1 MHEQNVMA
9 RNRKEKEKRSGY
21 ILTGNQRDRNVG
33 NADLYKCLK
42 EKHELFKHK
51 QEQAQSAHPAQQT
64 LFSSE
69 SIVYG
74 QYLVFGHGTNDQR
87 AHHARE
93 RAHAVRD
100 AHQNTGVARSDVQMI
115 YIEP

>member
-1 MHEQNVMA
+1 MSFLNTK
-9 RNRKEKEKRSGY
+9 RNR
-21 ILTGNQRDRNVG
+21 L
-33 NADLYKCLK
+33 
-42 EKHELFKHK
+42 
-51 QEQAQSAHPAQQT
+51 SAHPAQQT

-69 SIVYG
+69 SMVYG

-115 YIEP
+115 HIEP